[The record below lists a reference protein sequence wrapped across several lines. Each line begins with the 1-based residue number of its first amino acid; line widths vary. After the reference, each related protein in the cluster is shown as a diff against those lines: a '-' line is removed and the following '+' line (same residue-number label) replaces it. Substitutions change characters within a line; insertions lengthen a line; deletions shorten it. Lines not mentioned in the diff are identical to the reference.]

1 MCPNKIFL
9 DMTLYDILF
18 ALGVLGALVVFRI
31 LSDKRGTD
39 AKLFNFSLVTGVA
52 AIIGGV
58 VSSVLF
64 QAFYNYG
71 ATGVFEINS
80 STGMTFYGGLIGGVV
95 VFVAVYFGIGHF
107 IFRNKAHLSD
117 VAGLAD
123 AAACSIAVA
132 HATGRVGCF
141 FAGCCHGIAAE
152 APLGVYMEFAGETV
166 LPVQLYEAV
175 FLYGLAAFMIW
186 RFITRRPYNMP
197 IYMAGYGIWRF
208 FIEYL
213 RGDERGASLIK
224 FLSPSQLTAVLLII
238 GGAVLF
244 GIEYYL
250 NRRRENKN
258 EAQN

>member
-9 DMTLYDILF
+9 GMTLYDILF
-18 ALGVLGALVVFRI
+18 ALGVLGALVVFRV

-58 VSSVLF
+58 VSSVVF

-71 ATGVFEINS
+71 ATGVFEINA

-152 APLGVYMEFAGETV
+152 APLGVYMAFAGETV

-186 RFITRRPYNMP
+186 RYVARRPYNMP

-258 EAQN
+258 EVQN

>member
-9 DMTLYDILF
+9 GMTLYDILF
-18 ALGVLGALVVFRI
+18 ALGVLGALIVFRI

-52 AIIGGV
+52 AIVGGV

-107 IFRNKAHLSD
+107 VFRNKAHLAD

-152 APLGVYMEFAGETV
+152 PPIGVYMEFAGETV

-175 FLYGLAAFMIW
+175 FLYCLAAFMIW
-186 RFITRRPYNMP
+186 RYVTRRPYNMP
-197 IYMAGYGIWRF
+197 IYMAGYGVWRF

-213 RGDERGASLIK
+213 RGDERGASLVK
-224 FLSPSQLTAVLLII
+224 FLSPSQLTALLLII

>member
-1 MCPNKIFL
+1 MYPNKIFL
-9 DMTLYDILF
+9 GMTLYDICF

-31 LSDKRGTD
+31 LSDKRGT
-39 AKLFNFSLVTGVA
+39 AARLFNFSLVTGGA
-52 AIIGGV
+52 AILGGV
-58 VSSVLF
+58 ASSVLF

-80 STGMTFYGGLIGGVV
+80 STGMTFYGGLIGGAA
-95 VFVAVYFGIGHF
+95 VFLLIYFGVGHF
-107 IFRNKAHLSD
+107 LFRNKENLAD

-141 FAGCCHGIAAE
+141 FAGCCHGVAAE
-152 APLGVYMEFAGETV
+152 APLGVYMAFAGETV

-186 RFITRRPYNMP
+186 RFISRRPYNMP
-197 IYMAGYGIWRF
+197 IYMVGYGIWRF
-208 FIEYL
+208 LIEYL
-213 RGDERGASLIK
+213 RGDERGAGLVS

-250 NRRRENKN
+250 NKRRESKN
-258 EAQN
+258 EAEN